1 MWATNGA
8 VAKEVRVSCLASC
21 VLTNV
26 AERGAWQNSIVFHRN
41 ELGDA
46 RDTQEISGTSG
57 SGHFFRAHVDVWAN
71 AFIEKAPTRTKNVLP
86 MSFER
91 PVMNT
96 RHLELWSRVDGC
108 CLPAQLRVDE
118 HRRWRVT
125 SSLSFYLKLLSTHS
139 RHHLERSNIVL
150 SRNSDHVASATTSP
164 RAKRQ
169 PSCIGPERP
178 PPGEY
183 FRRYLV
189 FVRVFGGCSLVCV
202 LFCRVFASFVLRFWF
217 VCARASVFIFQ
228 CFFVR
233 APLRLYVCILF
244 FVRARLYV
252 YFCVSWVQFSVG
264 STRLVNSGDATPLRL
279 FSPDLHANVTSK
291 PRLTTEG

>member
-1 MWATNGA
+1 MWATNGV
-8 VAKEVRVSCLASC
+8 VAKEVQVSCLASC

-26 AERGAWQNSIVFHRN
+26 AERGAGQNSIVCHRN

-46 RDTQEISGTSG
+46 RDTQEISSTSG

-71 AFIEKAPTRTKNVLP
+71 AFIEKAPKRTKNVLP

-150 SRNSDHVASATTSP
+150 SRNSDHVAGATTGP

-178 PPGEY
+178 PSGEY

-189 FVRVFGGCSLVCV
+189 FVRVFWRWFTCMCVVLSCVCFFRLEVLVC
-202 LFCRVFASFVLRFWF
+202 LCARLCIYFSMFF
-217 VCARASVFIFQ
+217 CARASTFICLYFV
-228 CFFVR
+228 FFVR
-233 APLRLYVCILF
+233 APLCLF
-244 FVRARLYV
+244 LCFVGAIFGGVHPPRELRRRHSDPIVQPRPARQ
-252 YFCVSWVQFSVG
+252 CNKQ
-264 STRLVNSGDATPLRL
+264 N
-279 FSPDLHANVTSK
+279 PD
-291 PRLTTEG
+291 